1 MRIVKM
7 KTSLTTY
14 KFYFELWPQI
24 LNEIEKLENGE
35 DFILDFSDINAIDGT
50 AIPNLLN
57 VARIVIRDK
66 NIIPQIYIAN
76 VSKKNKLTWYL
87 EWIGFFG
94 TCDFYQF
101 YEVNTKRISAER
113 KLAEASTYVFVENA
127 KTDSEKERSRIETSV
142 LKKITNN
149 SYYSFWKKW
158 VSFNITVSENELF
171 NCAEKM
177 TRNLCVNT
185 GIHTEEYSI
194 LVLQANEKNEKIL
207 ISVADCGKGFYTSFC
222 NKKVKT
228 EDGTEK
234 YYETVSM
241 PREEFIKLKGSDA
254 DLYAIVEALC
264 YRFGSNVY
272 GLYHVLLKT
281 IEVKGTL
288 RIHSNKKRV
297 VLTANNC
304 KGLEKASTV
313 QKFATKLLHCAK
325 SQYVSQDTYLY
336 PGVHIELEIPYVK
349 EKVSDESLENRRR

>member
-1 MRIVKM
+1 MRIVKI
-7 KTSLTTY
+7 KSSLTTY

-24 LNEIEKLENGE
+24 LDEIEKLKNGE
-35 DFILDFSDINAIDGT
+35 DFILDLSDIDAIDGT

-76 VSKKNKLTWYL
+76 MSKKNKLTWYL
-87 EWIGFFG
+87 EWIGFFSV
-94 TCDFYQF
+94 CDFYQF
-101 YEVNTKRISAER
+101 YEVNAMRISTKRNFV
-113 KLAEASTYVFVENA
+113 EASTYIFVENA
-127 KTDSEKERSRIETSV
+127 REDSERERARIENSV

-149 SYYSFWKKW
+149 SYYSFWGKW
-158 VSFNITVSENELF
+158 VNFNITVSENEFF

-177 TRNLCVNT
+177 IRNLCVNT

-194 LVLQANEKNEKIL
+194 LVLQSNKKNNKLL
-207 ISVADCGKGFYTSFC
+207 ISVADCGKGFYSSFC

-234 YYETVSM
+234 YYETVSI

-264 YRFGSNVY
+264 FRFGSKLY
-272 GLYHVLLKT
+272 GLYHVLLRT
-281 IEVKGTL
+281 IEAEGTL
-288 RIHSNKKRV
+288 RIHSNRKRV
-297 VLTANNC
+297 VLTAKNC
-304 KGLEKASTV
+304 KGLETESSV
-313 QKFATKLLHCAK
+313 QNFAAKLLLYAK
-325 SQYVSQDTYLY
+325 SQYVSQNTYRY

-349 EKVSDESLENRRR
+349 EKLSDGSLEN

>member
-24 LNEIEKLENGE
+24 LNEIEKLEDGE
-35 DFILDFSDINAIDGT
+35 DFILDFSDIDAMDGT

-66 NIIPQIYIAN
+66 NIIPQIYITN
-76 VSKKNKLTWYL
+76 ISKNNKLTWYL
-87 EWIGFFG
+87 EWIGFFNV
-94 TCDFYQF
+94 CDFYQF
-101 YEVNTKRISAER
+101 YEVNTMRIPAKRNFE
-113 KLAEASTYVFVENA
+113 EASTYIFVENA
-127 KTDSEKERSRIETSV
+127 KTDSDSERARIENSV

-149 SYYSFWKKW
+149 SYYSFWEKW
-158 VSFNITVSENELF
+158 VNFNITVSENEFF
-171 NCAEKM
+171 NYAEKM
-177 TRNLCVNT
+177 IRNLCVNT

-194 LVLQANEKNEKIL
+194 LVLQSNKKNKKLL
-207 ISVADCGKGFYTSFC
+207 ISVADCGKGFYSSFC

-272 GLYHVLLKT
+272 GLYHVLLRT
-281 IEVKGTL
+281 IEAGGTL
-288 RIHSNKKRV
+288 RIHSNRKRV
-297 VLTANNC
+297 VLTAKNC
-304 KGLEKASTV
+304 KGLKTASTV
-313 QKFATKLLHCAK
+313 QRFAAKLLFYAK
-325 SQYVSQDTYLY
+325 SQYVSQDTCQY

-349 EKVSDESLENRRR
+349 EKITDGSLEN